1 MANQNFRVKKGIE
14 VGLGATFLYADDS
27 GVGINSTSPRSNLD
41 VRGRSQTE
49 ELLVDNYAEVQGP
62 STFVG
67 LGTFKEDLYVGNNLY
82 VKGNLSF
89 TSFESETGN
98 VTGVLT
104 TRDFNVTGLSTFADL
119 ATFQQDVVVSGAST
133 LTGIVTTGDDLY
145 VGGSLYVFNDIFY
158 DEITGRNLSI
168 SGIATLRQLEVQQ
181 DLEVAGL
188 STFVGLVSFI
198 NAVGTNLTVRN
209 ISAHTGNFVEI
220 NVDGGGGGGGGTGID
235 STSVNTDFLN
245 VSGVATFNQG
255 IATNFSAEFIDAGVT
270 TTTDLH
276 FTNGYGVNLNMSG
289 ITTVGII
296 TVYENIYDS
305 KGQVGY
311 GQSLLVTEGGK
322 LLWSRA
328 DVAGIATSFQPGST
342 FYVSENGSNTN
353 DGRSPEKAWSSI
365 AYAVSQIGDT
375 SHDILEVTAGE
386 YTETFP
392 ITVPKGL
399 TISGAGQRATIVR
412 PSQATETNDGFL
424 LNDRSTIHNIT
435 VTGFYKPQGS
445 INYAFKFN
453 VGAAITSRSPY
464 VDKVTVINKGT
475 QTSAS
480 DPYGYGSADSY
491 PTTAPGGA
499 GVLVDGS
506 VVASNSLEAAI
517 LLNEVTLFTAGNQ
530 GIKITN
536 GGRAEWLNGF
546 IYFASE
552 ALVGVS
558 DRATGLAGA
567 GKARLTL
574 ENASGGLVGGNTVEY
589 YDSDGTTVL
598 ASGTIDSVS
607 GSYVT
612 LTDDGTGTFVVPRNR
627 TAKKVDFV
635 NGAQLSTS
643 QARFGTSSLDVTGAG
658 TDNITIDSTSDF
670 GFGTGDF
677 TVEFWIYRT
686 GNINGNVICDFRDT
700 AATDQAIIIQGNGS
714 NETDVY
720 IGTTSIVTGTVA
732 TTLNAWNHIAVCR
745 VGSTITQ
752 YIDGAVSG
760 SGTAA
765 TDLGVA
771 RQLTF
776 GDKYDNSNSGPS
788 AYLDELRVTKG
799 AAKYTGAFTAP
810 SVALTGDK
818 DTSILLHFDG
828 TNGATSTTDDIIVLQ
843 DIRITGGNT
852 ADKVTLADYSQFG
865 ADLRSISCAIEYG
878 NQGMIG
884 DGDGVTLRAI
894 AINFNHVGA
903 LGDITNDPNL
913 AIQANEV
920 IELNGGQVSYVSIDQ
935 KGDFRVGEAF
945 YVNQETGE
953 VSFTDTVTDLTA
965 LSSLT
970 ITDGTNSSIITPT
983 SGRFGNVLI
992 SGQSVESVTGDL
1004 NIKTGGSG
1012 EINIYGNTN
1021 VIGILTAQIIEI
1033 NAIQK
1038 GDTAIAL
1045 DDTGT
1050 DGTIRFITDGVE
1062 AQRITNQQR
1071 VGINTTTPVTQ
1082 LEVKGGTQLENLN
1095 VVGVATLNG
1104 VGIATIGGDPD
1115 FRNLNVTGVST
1126 FAGVGTFGSDLY
1138 VAGDLY
1144 VGDDI
1149 FLDEIEAR
1157 NLNVSGIATI
1167 NYSDLTDVSVGS
1179 ALTNTGNTQ
1188 LNTLN
1193 VSGEATLSS
1202 DLNIGGST
1210 DIGGDLTVTGI
1221 SSFSGITT
1229 FNNNVTI
1236 NGDLNINGSQNV
1248 DSFGTGDLL
1257 VTGIASIN
1265 QAKIA
1270 TGIVT
1275 TLTATRTESAELKVT
1290 GLSTFVGVA
1299 TFASDVFVSG
1309 NLNVLGD
1316 ISYDEVNGRNLN
1328 ISGIATIG
1336 FASITDAKIGVATI
1350 AKLDVTEINVDG
1362 GTGIDDNSVTT
1373 ENLVVSGIATIN
1385 SGILTTLQ
1393 AEVGSITNLTAG
1405 VSTFT
1410 GIVTT
1415 TEDLYVGGNLYVFN
1429 DIFYDEITG
1438 RNLSISGVSTLGFAS
1453 VRDLRVSGVAT
1464 FLGDVEI
1471 SGSQIVDSLIT
1482 GDLEVTGVT
1491 TTKELRFI
1499 DGVGVGLTL
1508 TNLVVTGNAE
1518 LNGSGIV
1525 TAGSDINFRNLEVAG
1540 LSTFVG
1546 LQSFRSAVGTSL
1558 TVFNLRVPDNGIV
1571 SLPGIPV
1578 QGGDAAF
1585 RNLNITGVSSFS
1597 GVSTF
1602 GSDLYVDG
1610 NLFVSGLDFR
1620 ETLAGE
1626 NLLVAGVGTVNTLNS
1641 NIGIITHLQA
1651 GVSTFTGIAT
1661 FQSDVYVDGNLN
1673 VKGDI
1678 RYDEVNGRNL
1688 NISGIATIGFASITD
1703 AKIGVATISLSDVSV
1718 GNVTDL
1724 TVGVS
1729 TFTGIATFQ
1738 SDASFLSDVYV
1749 DGNLNVTGDIR
1760 YDEVNGRNLN
1770 ISGIATIGYSSITDA
1785 NIGVAT
1791 ISTLSFGDGVG
1802 TALTLTNLN
1811 VTGDAN
1817 FNGSGIVTAGS
1828 DVAFRNLEVTGLST
1842 FTGIVTTLSDL
1853 YVGGDLF
1860 VFNDIVYDEI
1870 NGRNLNISGISTLG
1884 FTSISDI
1891 RVSGGSTFLGNVE
1904 VDGNLDV
1911 TGDLTFNEFDATNAN
1926 ITGVATIG
1934 NLLAGVGTITTLSS
1948 TDGEITTLTST
1959 DVVVGTLTATDATIT
1974 TLGVTDSTVETSTIT
1989 TLSVTD
1995 SVVGTSTITTLNF
2008 TDGVGVALTLTDLN
2022 VLGEA
2027 NLNGSGIATAGSD
2040 IEFRNLSVT
2049 GLSTFTGVV
2058 TTAGDLYVG
2067 GDLFV
2072 FNDIF
2077 YDEINGRNL
2086 SISGVATI
2094 GYSSITDLRVSGVT
2108 TFLGP
2113 VNIDGGQITDTLQT
2127 RDLMVTGVATIGYA
2141 TVTKLVA
2148 DHSDMRNLNVSGVAT
2163 IGSLVSDGNGGII
2176 VDGAVSISGIVTIG
2190 ENSIIL
2196 DGRKDREA
2204 IYLGDTGRAI
2214 VSGVTTDGDRTFAKF
2229 DDGRFDRLNVTGITT
2244 IGSILVGGAS
2254 TSSGIT
2260 TNYSTVTLSGLS
2272 PTSFNQT
2279 YVRQSTGF
2287 ALDTG
2292 TVSSGSA
2299 IFHADSNY
2307 YYYVASTGTDAN
2319 SRMLIWS
2326 VVDNSWMAVFDFNG
2340 TNFTEGNVTNDQAL
2354 GFSGIFDDTVTAND
2368 VTADGRNVPE
2378 PSSDIVYATSGGGG
2392 GTSGIGITLT
2402 SYGDATFSGIVTAKT
2417 LDVTTATVG
2426 FLTATQG
2433 YVGVLT
2439 VGNLTN
2445 GGGGSVIGEDITTRN
2460 LSVTGV
2466 STFVGV
2472 VTTSGDLYVGGDLY
2486 VFNDIKYDEINGR
2499 NLNITGVATIGY
2511 SSITDVRVSG
2521 VATFLGDVNISGVTS
2536 VTTLEATDIDAYRV
2550 TTQRLI
2556 VPDDGFVQLPGI
2568 PVSGGSAQFS
2578 ELLVTGISSFIGV
2591 ATFNADVYID
2601 GNFYVG
2607 GSQIIDSVA
2616 TENIVISGIATIGT
2630 GEIDNLNV
2638 GVATVG
2644 FLTATGA
2651 YIGVLTAQN
2660 YTSLSDERLK
2670 SNIEPI
2676 DDALEGVLRLDGVTF
2691 NWNNTGKPDMGVIA
2705 QQVEA
2710 VFPDIVHGEETKGV
2724 NYNGLIGVLIEAVK
2738 ELKEENDN
2746 LRERVSKLEG

>member
-27 GVGINSTSPRSNLD
+27 GVGINSASPRSNLD

-67 LGTFKEDLYVGNNLY
+67 LGTFGGDLYVGNDLY

-104 TRDFNVTGLSTFADL
+104 TRDFNVTGLSTFAGD
-119 ATFQQDVVVSGAST
+119 ATFQSDVNISGASSITGNLVVSGAST

-198 NAVGTNLTVRN
+198 NAVGTNLTVYN
-209 ISAHTGNFVEI
+209 LSANTGNFVEI

-235 STSVNTDFLN
+235 STSVNTEFLN
-245 VSGVATFNQG
+245 VTGVATFNNG

-289 ITTVGII
+289 ITTVGIL

-305 KGQVGY
+305 RNQVGY
-311 GQSLLVTEGGK
+311 GDSLLVTQGGK
-322 LLWSRA
+322 LVWTRP
-328 DVAGIATSFQPGST
+328 DIAGIATSFQPGST

-353 DGRSPEKAWSSI
+353 DGRSPEKAWGSI

-445 INYAFKFN
+445 INYAFKFS

-506 VVASNSLEAAI
+506 VVATNSLEAAI

-536 GGRAEWLNGF
+536 GGRVEWLNGF

-552 ALVGVS
+552 ALVGLS
-558 DRATGLAGA
+558 DKTTGLAGA

-574 ENASGGLVGGNTVEY
+574 ENASGGLVGGNTVQY

-598 ASGTIDSVS
+598 ASGTIDNVS

-612 LTDDGTGTFVVPRNR
+612 LTNAGVGTFTTPRNR

-635 NGAQLSTS
+635 NGAQLSTA

-658 TDNITIDSTSDF
+658 TDNITVDSTSDF

-686 GNINGNVICDFRDT
+686 GNINGKVICDFRDT
-700 AATDQAIIIQGNGS
+700 AATDQAITIQGDGG

-720 IGTTSIVTGTVA
+720 IGTTSVVTGTVP

-776 GDKYDNSNSGPS
+776 GDRYDNSNNGPT

-799 AAKYTGAFTAP
+799 AAKYTGAFTSP

-828 TNGATSTTDDIIVLQ
+828 INGATSTTDDIIVLQ

-865 ADLRSISCAIEYG
+865 ADLRSIACAIEYG

-894 AINFNHVGA
+894 SINFNHVGA

-913 AIQANEV
+913 AIQSNEV

-1012 EINIYGNTN
+1012 EINIFGNTN

-1050 DGTIRFITDGVE
+1050 DGTIRFITDGQE

-1095 VVGVATLNG
+1095 VTGIATLNG

-1115 FRNLNVTGVST
+1115 FRNLNITGLST
-1126 FAGVGTFGSDLY
+1126 FAGVGTFLSDLY
-1138 VAGDLY
+1138 VGTFLSDLY
-1144 VGDDI
+1144 VGGNLSVLGDI
-1149 FLDEIEAR
+1149 KFDEVDAR
-1157 NLNVSGIATI
+1157 NANITGIATVGFASI
-1167 NYSDLTDVSVGS
+1167 TDARVGS
-1179 ALTNTGNTQ
+1179 ALTNLGHTQ

-1193 VSGEATLSS
+1193 VSGVSTLSLLEVS
-1202 DLNIGGST
+1202 GNS
-1210 DIGGDLTVTGI
+1210 VFTGI
-1221 SSFSGITT
+1221 ST

-1236 NGDLNINGSQNV
+1236 NGDLTINGSQNV
-1248 DSFGTGDLL
+1248 DSFGTGDLI
-1257 VTGIASIN
+1257 VSGIASIN

-1299 TFASDVFVSG
+1299 TFANDVFVAG

-1316 ISYDEVNGRNLN
+1316 IAYDEVTGRNLN

-1350 AKLDVTEINVDG
+1350 TKLDVTEINVDG

-1491 TTKELRFI
+1491 TTKELRFT
-1499 DGVGVGLTL
+1499 DAVGVGLTL

-1525 TAGSDINFRNLEVAG
+1525 TAGQDINFRNLEVAG

-1546 LQSFRSAVGTSL
+1546 LQSFRSAVGTAL
-1558 TVFNLRVPDNGIV
+1558 TVYNLRVPENGIV

-1578 QGGDAAF
+1578 QGGDAEF
-1585 RNLNITGVSSFS
+1585 RNVNVTGVSSFS

-1626 NLLVAGVGTVNTLNS
+1626 NLLVAGVGTVNNLNS

-1651 GVSTFTGIAT
+1651 GISTFTGIT
-1661 FQSDVYVDGNLN
+1661 
-1673 VKGDI
+1673 
-1678 RYDEVNGRNL
+1678 
-1688 NISGIATIGFASITD
+1688 
-1703 AKIGVATISLSDVSV
+1703 
-1718 GNVTDL
+1718 
-1724 TVGVS
+1724 
-1729 TFTGIATFQ
+1729 TFQ

-1785 NIGVAT
+1785 KIGVAT

-1802 TALTLTNLN
+1802 TALTLTDLT

-1817 FNGSGIVTAGS
+1817 LNGSGIVTAGS

-1842 FTGIVTTLSDL
+1842 FTGVGTFLSDL

-1860 VFNDIVYDEI
+1860 VFNDIKYDEI

-1904 VDGNLDV
+1904 IDGNLDV
-1911 TGDLTFNEFDATNAN
+1911 TGDLTFDEFDATNAN
-1926 ITGVATIG
+1926 ITGIATIG

-1959 DVVVGTLTATDATIT
+1959 DTVVGTLTATDATIT
-1974 TLGVTDSTVETSTIT
+1974 TLGVTDSIVGTSTIT

-2040 IEFRNLSVT
+2040 IEFRNLSIT
-2049 GLSTFTGVV
+2049 GLSTFVGVA
-2058 TTAGDLYVG
+2058 TFQDDLYVAG
-2067 GDLFV
+2067 NLNVLGDLT
-2072 FNDIF
+2072 
-2077 YDEINGRNL
+2077 YDEVNGRNL
-2086 SISGVATI
+2086 NISGIATI
-2094 GYSSITDLRVSGVT
+2094 GFASITDLRVSGVT

-2113 VNIDGGQITDTLQT
+2113 VNIDGGQQTDFIQT
-2127 RDLMVTGVATIGYA
+2127 TDLIVTGVATIGYA
-2141 TVTKLVA
+2141 TVTKLIA
-2148 DHSDMRNLNVSGVAT
+2148 DHSDMRNLNVSGIAT

-2196 DGRKDREA
+2196 DGRKDVEA

-2214 VSGVTTDGDRTFAKF
+2214 VSGITTDGKRTYVKF
-2229 DDGRFDRLNVTGITT
+2229 DDGRFDRLNVSGISTFND
-2244 IGSILVGGAS
+2244 VVS
-2254 TSSGIT
+2254 TSSTIT
-2260 TNYSTVTLSGLS
+2260 N
-2272 PTSFNQT
+2272 
-2279 YVRQSTGF
+2279 
-2287 ALDTG
+2287 
-2292 TVSSGSA
+2292 
-2299 IFHADSNY
+2299 
-2307 YYYVASTGTDAN
+2307 
-2319 SRMLIWS
+2319 
-2326 VVDNSWMAVFDFNG
+2326 
-2340 TNFTEGNVTNDQAL
+2340 
-2354 GFSGIFDDTVTAND
+2354 
-2368 VTADGRNVPE
+2368 
-2378 PSSDIVYATSGGGG
+2378 
-2392 GTSGIGITLT
+2392 
-2402 SYGDATFSGIVTAKT
+2402 

-2439 VGNLTN
+2439 VGTFTN
-2445 GGGGSVIGEDITTRN
+2445 DGGGSVIGDDITTRN
-2460 LSVTGV
+2460 LNVTGV
-2466 STFVGV
+2466 STFAGI
-2472 VTTSGDLYVGGDLY
+2472 VTTTGDLYVGGDLF
-2486 VFNDIKYDEINGR
+2486 VFNDIFYDEINGR

-2536 VTTLEATDIDAYRV
+2536 VTTLEATGIDAYRV

-2568 PVSGGSAQFS
+2568 PVSGGSAEFS
-2578 ELLVTGISSFIGV
+2578 ELLITGISSFVGV
-2591 ATFNADVYID
+2591 ATFKDDVYID
-2601 GNFYVG
+2601 GDFIVG
-2607 GSQIIDSVA
+2607 GSQVIDNVA
-2616 TENIVISGIATIGT
+2616 TENIIISGIATIRT
-2630 GEIDNLNV
+2630 GEITELNV
-2638 GVATVG
+2638 GIATVG
-2644 FLTATGA
+2644 FLTATDG

-2670 SNIEPI
+2670 SNIETI
-2676 DDALEGVLRLDGVTF
+2676 DDALAGVLRLDGVMF
-2691 NWNNTGKPDMGVIA
+2691 QWNNTGKTDMGVIA

-2710 VFPDIVHGEETKGV
+2710 VFPEIVHGDDTKGV

-2738 ELKEENDN
+2738 ELKVENDS
-2746 LRERVSKLEG
+2746 LRERLDRLE

>member
-27 GVGINSTSPRSNLD
+27 GVGINSASPRSNLD

-67 LGTFKEDLYVGNNLY
+67 LGTFGGDLYVGNDLY

-104 TRDFNVTGLSTFADL
+104 TRDFNVTGLSTFAGD
-119 ATFQQDVVVSGAST
+119 ATFQSDVNISGASSITGNLVVSGAST
-133 LTGIVTTGDDLY
+133 LTGIVTTGDYLY

-168 SGIATLRQLEVQQ
+168 SGIATLRQLEIQQ

-188 STFVGLVSFI
+188 STFVGLVSFRD
-198 NAVGTNLTVRN
+198 AVGTNLTVYN
-209 ISAHTGNFVEI
+209 LSANTGNFVEI

-235 STSVNTDFLN
+235 STSVNTEFLN
-245 VSGVATFNQG
+245 VTGVATFNNG

-289 ITTVGII
+289 ITTVGIL

-305 KGQVGY
+305 RNQVGY
-311 GQSLLVTEGGK
+311 GDSLLVTQGGK
-322 LLWSRA
+322 LVWTRP
-328 DVAGIATSFQPGST
+328 DIAGIATSFQPGST

-445 INYAFKFN
+445 INYAFKFS

-506 VVASNSLEAAI
+506 VVATNSLEAAI

-536 GGRAEWLNGF
+536 GGRVEWLNGF

-552 ALVGVS
+552 ALVGLS
-558 DRATGLAGA
+558 DKTTGLAGA

-574 ENASGGLVGGNTVEY
+574 ENASGGLVGGNTVQY

-598 ASGTIDSVS
+598 ASGTIDNVS

-612 LTDDGTGTFVVPRNR
+612 LTNAGVGTFTTPRNR

-635 NGAQLSTS
+635 NGAQLSTA

-658 TDNITIDSTSDF
+658 TDNITVDSTSDF

-686 GNINGNVICDFRDT
+686 GNINGKVICDFRDT
-700 AATDQAIIIQGNGS
+700 AATDQAITIQGDGG

-720 IGTTSIVTGTVA
+720 IGTTSVVTGTVP

-776 GDKYDNSNSGPS
+776 GDRYDNSNNGPT

-799 AAKYTGAFTAP
+799 AAKYTGAFTSP

-828 TNGATSTTDDIIVLQ
+828 INGATSTTDDIIVLQ

-865 ADLRSISCAIEYG
+865 ADLRSIACAIEYG

-894 AINFNHVGA
+894 SINFNHVGA

-913 AIQANEV
+913 AIQSNEV

-1012 EINIYGNTN
+1012 EINIFGNTN

-1050 DGTIRFITDGVE
+1050 DGTIRFITDGQE

-1095 VVGVATLNG
+1095 VTGIATLNG

-1115 FRNLNVTGVST
+1115 FRNLNITGLST
-1126 FAGVGTFGSDLY
+1126 FAGVGTFLSDLY
-1138 VAGDLY
+1138 VGGNLSVLGD
-1144 VGDDI
+1144 I
-1149 FLDEIEAR
+1149 KFDEVDAR
-1157 NLNVSGIATI
+1157 NANITGIATVGFASI
-1167 NYSDLTDVSVGS
+1167 TDARVGS
-1179 ALTNTGNTQ
+1179 ALTNLGHTQ

-1193 VSGEATLSS
+1193 VSGVSTLSLLEVS
-1202 DLNIGGST
+1202 GNS
-1210 DIGGDLTVTGI
+1210 VFTGI
-1221 SSFSGITT
+1221 ST

-1236 NGDLNINGSQNV
+1236 NGDLTINGSQNV
-1248 DSFGTGDLL
+1248 DSFGTGDLI
-1257 VTGIASIN
+1257 VSGIASIN

-1299 TFASDVFVSG
+1299 TFANDVFVAG

-1316 ISYDEVNGRNLN
+1316 IAYDEVTGRNLN

-1350 AKLDVTEINVDG
+1350 TKLDVTEINVDG

-1525 TAGSDINFRNLEVAG
+1525 TAGQDINFRNLEVAG

-1546 LQSFRSAVGTSL
+1546 LQSFRSAVGTAL
-1558 TVFNLRVPDNGIV
+1558 TVYNLRVPENGIV

-1578 QGGDAAF
+1578 QGGDAEF
-1585 RNLNITGVSSFS
+1585 RNVNVTGVSSFS

-1626 NLLVAGVGTVNTLNS
+1626 NLLVAGVGTVNNLNS

-1651 GVSTFTGIAT
+1651 GISTFTGIT
-1661 FQSDVYVDGNLN
+1661 
-1673 VKGDI
+1673 
-1678 RYDEVNGRNL
+1678 
-1688 NISGIATIGFASITD
+1688 
-1703 AKIGVATISLSDVSV
+1703 
-1718 GNVTDL
+1718 
-1724 TVGVS
+1724 
-1729 TFTGIATFQ
+1729 TFQ

-1785 NIGVAT
+1785 KIGVAT

-1802 TALTLTNLN
+1802 TALTLTDLT

-1817 FNGSGIVTAGS
+1817 LNGSGIVTAGS

-1842 FTGIVTTLSDL
+1842 FTGVGTFLSDL

-1860 VFNDIVYDEI
+1860 VFNDIKYDEI

-1904 VDGNLDV
+1904 IDGNLDV
-1911 TGDLTFNEFDATNAN
+1911 TGDLTFDEFDATNAN
-1926 ITGVATIG
+1926 ITGIATIG

-1959 DVVVGTLTATDATIT
+1959 DTVVGTLTATDATIT
-1974 TLGVTDSTVETSTIT
+1974 TLGVTDSIVGTSTIT

-2040 IEFRNLSVT
+2040 IEFRNLSIT
-2049 GLSTFTGVV
+2049 GLSTFVGVA
-2058 TTAGDLYVG
+2058 TFQDDLYVAG
-2067 GDLFV
+2067 NLNVLGDLT
-2072 FNDIF
+2072 
-2077 YDEINGRNL
+2077 YDEVNGRNL
-2086 SISGVATI
+2086 NISGIATI
-2094 GYSSITDLRVSGVT
+2094 GFASITDLRVSGVT

-2113 VNIDGGQITDTLQT
+2113 VNIDGGQQTDFIQT
-2127 RDLMVTGVATIGYA
+2127 TDLIVTGVATIGYA
-2141 TVTKLVA
+2141 TVTKLIA
-2148 DHSDMRNLNVSGVAT
+2148 DHSDMRNLNVSGIAT

-2196 DGRKDREA
+2196 DGRKDVEA

-2214 VSGVTTDGDRTFAKF
+2214 VSGITTDGKRTYVKF
-2229 DDGRFDRLNVTGITT
+2229 DDGRFDRLNVSGISTFND
-2244 IGSILVGGAS
+2244 VVS
-2254 TSSGIT
+2254 TSSTIT
-2260 TNYSTVTLSGLS
+2260 N
-2272 PTSFNQT
+2272 
-2279 YVRQSTGF
+2279 
-2287 ALDTG
+2287 
-2292 TVSSGSA
+2292 
-2299 IFHADSNY
+2299 
-2307 YYYVASTGTDAN
+2307 
-2319 SRMLIWS
+2319 
-2326 VVDNSWMAVFDFNG
+2326 
-2340 TNFTEGNVTNDQAL
+2340 
-2354 GFSGIFDDTVTAND
+2354 
-2368 VTADGRNVPE
+2368 
-2378 PSSDIVYATSGGGG
+2378 
-2392 GTSGIGITLT
+2392 
-2402 SYGDATFSGIVTAKT
+2402 

-2439 VGNLTN
+2439 VGTFTN
-2445 GGGGSVIGEDITTRN
+2445 DGGGSVIGDDITTRN
-2460 LSVTGV
+2460 LNVTGV
-2466 STFVGV
+2466 STFAGI
-2472 VTTSGDLYVGGDLY
+2472 VTTTGDLYVGGDLF
-2486 VFNDIKYDEINGR
+2486 VFNDIFYDEINGR

-2536 VTTLEATDIDAYRV
+2536 VTTLEATGIDAYRV

-2568 PVSGGSAQFS
+2568 PVSGGSAEFS
-2578 ELLVTGISSFIGV
+2578 ELLITGISSFVGV
-2591 ATFNADVYID
+2591 ATFKDDVYID
-2601 GNFYVG
+2601 GDFIVG
-2607 GSQIIDSVA
+2607 GSQVIDNVA
-2616 TENIVISGIATIGT
+2616 TENIIISGIATIRT
-2630 GEIDNLNV
+2630 GEITELNV
-2638 GVATVG
+2638 GIATVG
-2644 FLTATGA
+2644 FLTATDG

-2670 SNIEPI
+2670 SNIETI
-2676 DDALEGVLRLDGVTF
+2676 DDALAGVLRLDGVMF
-2691 NWNNTGKPDMGVIA
+2691 QWNNTGKTDMGVIA

-2710 VFPDIVHGEETKGV
+2710 VFPEIVHGDDTKGV

-2738 ELKEENDN
+2738 ELKVENDS
-2746 LRERVSKLEG
+2746 LRERLDRLE

>member
-67 LGTFKEDLYVGNNLY
+67 VGTFQNDLYVGNNLY
-82 VKGNLSF
+82 VKGNIAF
-89 TSFESETGN
+89 TSFESEFGN
-98 VTGVLT
+98 VTGILT
-104 TRDFNVTGLSTFADL
+104 ANNLNVTGVSTFEKP
-119 ATFQQDVVVSGAST
+119 ATFQQDILVSGAST

-145 VGGSLYVFNDIFY
+145 VGGSLYVYNDIFY

-188 STFVGLVSFI
+188 STFVGLVSFRD
-198 NAVGTNLTVRN
+198 AVGTALTVNN
-209 ISAHTGNFVEI
+209 ITAITGNFDQI
-220 NVDGGGGGGGGTGID
+220 NVEGGGGGGGTDID
-235 STSVNTDFLN
+235 ENSVVTENLV
-245 VSGVATFNQG
+245 VSG
-255 IATNFSAEFIDAGVT
+255 IATINKGIINDLSSSFIDAGVT

-289 ITTVGII
+289 ITTVGIL

-305 KGQVGY
+305 RNQVGY
-311 GQSLLVTEGGK
+311 GDSLLVTQGGK
-322 LLWSRA
+322 LVWTRP
-328 DVAGIATSFQPGST
+328 DIAGIATSFQPGST

-353 DGRSPEKAWSSI
+353 DGRSPEKAWGSI

-506 VVASNSLEAAI
+506 VVATNSLEAAI

-536 GGRAEWLNGF
+536 GGRVEWLNGF

-558 DRATGLAGA
+558 DKTTGLAGA

-612 LTDDGTGTFVVPRNR
+612 LTNAGVGTFTTPRNR

-635 NGAQLSTS
+635 NGAQLSTA
-643 QARFGTSSLDVTGAG
+643 QARFGTSSLDATGAG
-658 TDNITIDSTSDF
+658 TDNITVDSTSDF

-686 GNINGNVICDFRDT
+686 GNINGKVICDFRDT
-700 AATDQAIIIQGNGS
+700 AATDQAIIIQGNGG

-720 IGTTSIVTGTVA
+720 IGTTSIITGTVA

-776 GDKYDNSNSGPS
+776 GDKYDNSNSGPT

-799 AAKYTGAFTAP
+799 AAKYTGAFTSP

-828 TNGATSTTDDIIVLQ
+828 INGATSTTDDIIVFQ

-865 ADLRSISCAIEYG
+865 ADLRSIACAIEYG

-894 AINFNHVGA
+894 SINFNHVGS

-913 AIQANEV
+913 AIQSNEV

-1012 EINIYGNTN
+1012 EINIFGNTN

-1050 DGTIRFITDGVE
+1050 DGTIRFITDGQE

-1104 VGIATIGGDPD
+1104 TGIATIGGDPD
-1115 FRNLNVTGVST
+1115 FRNLNVTGLST

-1138 VAGDLY
+1138 VGGNLSVLGD
-1144 VGDDI
+1144 I
-1149 FLDEIEAR
+1149 KFDEVDAR
-1157 NLNVSGIATI
+1157 NANISGIATVGFASI
-1167 NYSDLTDVSVGS
+1167 TDARVGS
-1179 ALTNTGNTQ
+1179 ALTNLGHTQ

-1193 VSGEATLSS
+1193 SGVSTLSQLEVSGSS
-1202 DLNIGGST
+1202 IFT
-1210 DIGGDLTVTGI
+1210 
-1221 SSFSGITT
+1221 GITT

-1270 TGIVT
+1270 TGIIT

-1299 TFASDVFVSG
+1299 TFANDVFVAG

-1350 AKLDVTEINVDG
+1350 GTLDVTNINVDG
-1362 GTGIDDNSVTT
+1362 GGGGGSQIDENSVVT

-1385 SGILTTLQ
+1385 SGIFTTLQ
-1393 AEVGSITNLTAG
+1393 AEVGSITDFTAG

-1491 TTKELRFI
+1491 TTKELKFI
-1499 DGVGVGLTL
+1499 DGVGIALTL
-1508 TNLVVTGNAE
+1508 TDLVVTGNAE

-1525 TAGSDINFRNLEVAG
+1525 TAGSDINFRNLEVTG

-1546 LQSFRSAVGTSL
+1546 LQSFRSAVGTAL
-1558 TVFNLRVPDNGIV
+1558 TVYNLTVPDNGIV

-1578 QGGDAAF
+1578 SGGDAEF
-1585 RNLNITGVSSFS
+1585 RNLNITGVSSFA

-1626 NLLVAGVGTVNTLNS
+1626 NLLVAGVGTINTLNS

-1673 VKGDI
+1673 VK
-1678 RYDEVNGRNL
+1678 
-1688 NISGIATIGFASITD
+1688 
-1703 AKIGVATISLSDVSV
+1703 
-1718 GNVTDL
+1718 
-1724 TVGVS
+1724 
-1729 TFTGIATFQ
+1729 
-1738 SDASFLSDVYV
+1738 
-1749 DGNLNVTGDIR
+1749 GDIR

-1817 FNGSGIVTAGS
+1817 FNGSGIVTSGS

-1860 VFNDIVYDEI
+1860 VFNDIKYDEI

-1904 VDGNLDV
+1904 IDGNLDV

-1948 TDGEITTLTST
+1948 TDT
-1959 DVVVGTLTATDATIT
+1959 VVGTLTATDATIT
-1974 TLGVTDSTVETSTIT
+1974 TLGVTDSVVGTSTIT
-1989 TLSVTD
+1989 TLNVTD
-1995 SVVGTSTITTLNF
+1995 SVVGTSTISRLNF
-2008 TDGVGVALTLTDLN
+2008 TDGVGVALTLTNLN
-2022 VLGEA
+2022 VTGEA

-2049 GLSTFTGVV
+2049 GLSTFVGVA
-2058 TTAGDLYVG
+2058 TFQDDLYVAG
-2067 GDLFV
+2067 NLNVLGDLT
-2072 FNDIF
+2072 
-2077 YDEINGRNL
+2077 YDEVNGRNL
-2086 SISGVATI
+2086 NISGIATI
-2094 GYSSITDLRVSGVT
+2094 GFASITDLRVSGVT

-2113 VNIDGGQITDTLQT
+2113 VNIDGGQQTDFIQT
-2127 RDLMVTGVATIGYA
+2127 TDLIVTGVSTIGYA
-2141 TVTKLVA
+2141 TITKLGA
-2148 DHSDMRNLNVSGVAT
+2148 DHGEMRNLFVAGIAT
-2163 IGSLVSDGNGGII
+2163 IGSLISDGDGTLV
-2176 VDGAVSISGIVTIG
+2176 VDGAAIITGIVTIG
-2190 ENSIIL
+2190 DNSIVL
-2196 DGRKDREA
+2196 DGRKDVEA

-2214 VSGVTTDGDRTFAKF
+2214 VSGISTDNKRTYVNF
-2229 DDGRFDRLNVTGITT
+2229 DDGRFGRLNVTGISTFND
-2244 IGSILVGGAS
+2244 VVS
-2254 TSSGIT
+2254 TSSTIT
-2260 TNYSTVTLSGLS
+2260 N
-2272 PTSFNQT
+2272 
-2279 YVRQSTGF
+2279 
-2287 ALDTG
+2287 
-2292 TVSSGSA
+2292 
-2299 IFHADSNY
+2299 
-2307 YYYVASTGTDAN
+2307 
-2319 SRMLIWS
+2319 
-2326 VVDNSWMAVFDFNG
+2326 
-2340 TNFTEGNVTNDQAL
+2340 
-2354 GFSGIFDDTVTAND
+2354 
-2368 VTADGRNVPE
+2368 
-2378 PSSDIVYATSGGGG
+2378 
-2392 GTSGIGITLT
+2392 
-2402 SYGDATFSGIVTAKT
+2402 

-2439 VGNLTN
+2439 VGKLN

-2460 LSVTGV
+2460 LNVTGV

-2499 NLNITGVATIGY
+2499 NLNISGIATIGF
-2511 SSITDVRVSG
+2511 SSLTDIRVSG
-2521 VATFLGDVNISGVTS
+2521 GSTFLGDVNISGVTS
-2536 VTTLEATDIDAYRV
+2536 VTTLEATNIDTYQIDA
-2550 TTQRLI
+2550 QRLI

-2568 PVSGGSAQFS
+2568 PVSGGSAEFS

-2591 ATFNADVYID
+2591 ATFNSDVYID
-2601 GNFYVG
+2601 GDFYVG
-2607 GSQIIDSVA
+2607 GAQVIDDVQS
-2616 TENIVISGIATIGT
+2616 TNIVVSGVATIGT
-2630 GEIDNLNV
+2630 AEITDLNV
-2638 GVATVG
+2638 GIATVG
-2644 FLTATGA
+2644 FLTATEG

-2676 DDALEGVLRLDGVTF
+2676 DDALSGVIKLDGVMF
-2691 NWNNTGKPDMGVIA
+2691 QWNNTGKTDMGVIA
-2705 QQVEA
+2705 QQVES
-2710 VFPDIVHGEETKGV
+2710 VFPEIVHGDDTKGV

-2738 ELKEENDN
+2738 ELKVENDS
-2746 LRERVSKLEG
+2746 LRERLDRLE

>member
-1 MANQNFRVKKGIE
+1 M
-14 VGLGATFLYADDS
+14 
-27 GVGINSTSPRSNLD
+27 
-41 VRGRSQTE
+41 
-49 ELLVDNYAEVQGP
+49 
-62 STFVG
+62 
-67 LGTFKEDLYVGNNLY
+67 
-82 VKGNLSF
+82 
-89 TSFESETGN
+89 
-98 VTGVLT
+98 
-104 TRDFNVTGLSTFADL
+104 
-119 ATFQQDVVVSGAST
+119 
-133 LTGIVTTGDDLY
+133 
-145 VGGSLYVFNDIFY
+145 
-158 DEITGRNLSI
+158 
-168 SGIATLRQLEVQQ
+168 
-181 DLEVAGL
+181 
-188 STFVGLVSFI
+188 
-198 NAVGTNLTVRN
+198 
-209 ISAHTGNFVEI
+209 
-220 NVDGGGGGGGGTGID
+220 
-235 STSVNTDFLN
+235 
-245 VSGVATFNQG
+245 
-255 IATNFSAEFIDAGVT
+255 
-270 TTTDLH
+270 
-276 FTNGYGVNLNMSG
+276 
-289 ITTVGII
+289 
-296 TVYENIYDS
+296 
-305 KGQVGY
+305 
-311 GQSLLVTEGGK
+311 
-322 LLWSRA
+322 
-328 DVAGIATSFQPGST
+328 
-342 FYVSENGSNTN
+342 
-353 DGRSPEKAWSSI
+353 
-365 AYAVSQIGDT
+365 
-375 SHDILEVTAGE
+375 
-386 YTETFP
+386 
-392 ITVPKGL
+392 
-399 TISGAGQRATIVR
+399 
-412 PSQATETNDGFL
+412 
-424 LNDRSTIHNIT
+424 
-435 VTGFYKPQGS
+435 
-445 INYAFKFN
+445 
-453 VGAAITSRSPY
+453 
-464 VDKVTVINKGT
+464 
-475 QTSAS
+475 
-480 DPYGYGSADSY
+480 
-491 PTTAPGGA
+491 
-499 GVLVDGS
+499 
-506 VVASNSLEAAI
+506 
-517 LLNEVTLFTAGNQ
+517 
-530 GIKITN
+530 
-536 GGRAEWLNGF
+536 NGF

-552 ALVGVS
+552 ALVGLS
-558 DRATGLAGA
+558 DKTTGLAGA

-574 ENASGGLVGGNTVEY
+574 ENASGGLVGGNTVQY

-598 ASGTIDSVS
+598 ASGTIDNVS

-612 LTDDGTGTFVVPRNR
+612 LTNAGVGTFTTPRNR

-635 NGAQLSTS
+635 NGAQLSTA

-658 TDNITIDSTSDF
+658 TDNITVDSTSDF

-686 GNINGNVICDFRDT
+686 GNINGKVICDFRDT
-700 AATDQAIIIQGNGS
+700 AATDQAITIQGDGG

-720 IGTTSIVTGTVA
+720 IGTTSVVTGTVP

-776 GDKYDNSNSGPS
+776 GDRYDNSNNGPT

-799 AAKYTGAFTAP
+799 AAKYTGAFTSP

-828 TNGATSTTDDIIVLQ
+828 INGATSTTDDIIVLQ

-865 ADLRSISCAIEYG
+865 ADLRSIACAIEYG

-894 AINFNHVGA
+894 SINFNHVGA

-913 AIQANEV
+913 AIQSNEV

-1012 EINIYGNTN
+1012 EINIFGNTN

-1050 DGTIRFITDGVE
+1050 DGTIRFITDGQE

-1095 VVGVATLNG
+1095 VTGIATLNG

-1115 FRNLNVTGVST
+1115 FRNLNITGLST
-1126 FAGVGTFGSDLY
+1126 FAGVGTFLSDLY
-1138 VAGDLY
+1138 VGGNLSVLGD
-1144 VGDDI
+1144 I
-1149 FLDEIEAR
+1149 KFDEVDAR
-1157 NLNVSGIATI
+1157 NANITGIATVGFASI
-1167 NYSDLTDVSVGS
+1167 TDARVGS
-1179 ALTNTGNTQ
+1179 ALTNLGHTQ

-1193 VSGEATLSS
+1193 VSGVSTLSLLEVS
-1202 DLNIGGST
+1202 GNS
-1210 DIGGDLTVTGI
+1210 VFTGI
-1221 SSFSGITT
+1221 ST

-1236 NGDLNINGSQNV
+1236 NGDLTINGSQNV
-1248 DSFGTGDLL
+1248 DSFGTGDLI
-1257 VTGIASIN
+1257 VSGIASIN

-1299 TFASDVFVSG
+1299 TFANDVFVAG

-1316 ISYDEVNGRNLN
+1316 IAYDEVTGRNLN

-1350 AKLDVTEINVDG
+1350 TKLDVTEINVDG

-1491 TTKELRFI
+1491 TTKELRFT
-1499 DGVGVGLTL
+1499 DAVGVGLTL

-1525 TAGSDINFRNLEVAG
+1525 TAGQDINFRNLEVAG

-1546 LQSFRSAVGTSL
+1546 LQSFRSAVGTAL
-1558 TVFNLRVPDNGIV
+1558 TVYNLRVPENGIV

-1578 QGGDAAF
+1578 QGGDAEF
-1585 RNLNITGVSSFS
+1585 RNVNVTGVSSFS

-1626 NLLVAGVGTVNTLNS
+1626 NLLVAGVGTVNNLNS

-1651 GVSTFTGIAT
+1651 GISTFTGIT
-1661 FQSDVYVDGNLN
+1661 
-1673 VKGDI
+1673 
-1678 RYDEVNGRNL
+1678 
-1688 NISGIATIGFASITD
+1688 
-1703 AKIGVATISLSDVSV
+1703 
-1718 GNVTDL
+1718 
-1724 TVGVS
+1724 
-1729 TFTGIATFQ
+1729 TFQ

-1785 NIGVAT
+1785 KIGVAT

-1802 TALTLTNLN
+1802 TALTLTDLT

-1817 FNGSGIVTAGS
+1817 LNGSGIVTAGS

-1842 FTGIVTTLSDL
+1842 FTGVGTFLSDL

-1860 VFNDIVYDEI
+1860 VFNDIKYDEI

-1904 VDGNLDV
+1904 IDGNLDV
-1911 TGDLTFNEFDATNAN
+1911 TGDLTFDEFDATNAN
-1926 ITGVATIG
+1926 ITGIATIG

-1959 DVVVGTLTATDATIT
+1959 DTVVGTLTATDATIT
-1974 TLGVTDSTVETSTIT
+1974 TLGVTDSVVGTSTIT

-1995 SVVGTSTITTLNF
+1995 SVVGTSTITLLNF

-2040 IEFRNLSVT
+2040 IEFRNLSIT
-2049 GLSTFTGVV
+2049 GLSTFVGVA
-2058 TTAGDLYVG
+2058 TFQDDLYVAG
-2067 GDLFV
+2067 NLNVLGDLT
-2072 FNDIF
+2072 
-2077 YDEINGRNL
+2077 YDEVNGRNL
-2086 SISGVATI
+2086 NISGIATI
-2094 GYSSITDLRVSGVT
+2094 GFASITDLRVSGVT

-2113 VNIDGGQITDTLQT
+2113 VNIDGGQQTDFIQT
-2127 RDLMVTGVATIGYA
+2127 TDLIVTGVATIGYA
-2141 TVTKLVA
+2141 TVTKLIA
-2148 DHSDMRNLNVSGVAT
+2148 DHSDMRVSGIAT

-2196 DGRKDREA
+2196 DGRKDVEA

-2214 VSGVTTDGDRTFAKF
+2214 VSGITTDGKRTYVKF
-2229 DDGRFDRLNVTGITT
+2229 DDGRFDRLNVSGVSTFND
-2244 IGSILVGGAS
+2244 VVS
-2254 TSSGIT
+2254 TSSTIT
-2260 TNYSTVTLSGLS
+2260 N
-2272 PTSFNQT
+2272 
-2279 YVRQSTGF
+2279 
-2287 ALDTG
+2287 
-2292 TVSSGSA
+2292 
-2299 IFHADSNY
+2299 
-2307 YYYVASTGTDAN
+2307 
-2319 SRMLIWS
+2319 
-2326 VVDNSWMAVFDFNG
+2326 
-2340 TNFTEGNVTNDQAL
+2340 
-2354 GFSGIFDDTVTAND
+2354 
-2368 VTADGRNVPE
+2368 
-2378 PSSDIVYATSGGGG
+2378 
-2392 GTSGIGITLT
+2392 
-2402 SYGDATFSGIVTAKT
+2402 

-2439 VGNLTN
+2439 VGTFTN
-2445 GGGGSVIGEDITTRN
+2445 DGGGSVIGDDITTRN
-2460 LSVTGV
+2460 LNVTGV
-2466 STFVGV
+2466 STFAGI
-2472 VTTSGDLYVGGDLY
+2472 VTTTGDLYVGGDLF
-2486 VFNDIKYDEINGR
+2486 VFNDIFYDEINGR

-2536 VTTLEATDIDAYRV
+2536 VTTLEATGIDAYRV

-2568 PVSGGSAQFS
+2568 PVSGGSAEFS
-2578 ELLVTGISSFIGV
+2578 ELLITGISSFVGV
-2591 ATFNADVYID
+2591 ATFKDDVYID
-2601 GNFYVG
+2601 GDFIVG
-2607 GSQIIDSVA
+2607 GSQVIDNVA
-2616 TENIVISGIATIGT
+2616 TENIIISGIATIRT
-2630 GEIDNLNV
+2630 GEITELNV
-2638 GVATVG
+2638 GIATVG
-2644 FLTATGA
+2644 FLTATDG

-2670 SNIEPI
+2670 SNIETI
-2676 DDALEGVLRLDGVTF
+2676 DDALAGVLRLDGVMF
-2691 NWNNTGKPDMGVIA
+2691 QWNNTGKTDMGVIA

-2710 VFPDIVHGEETKGV
+2710 VFPEIVHGDDTKGV

-2738 ELKEENDN
+2738 ELKVENDS
-2746 LRERVSKLEG
+2746 LRERLDRLE